1 MLLGTLEVDAQD
13 GSVDPRAIDHSII
26 ALALAPGVQL
36 PLRMSGWYA
45 VQCVKVPLRN
55 AAEVHS
61 FAYVA
66 GEINESLWLAATRMV
81 MEALLSPCFG
91 SITDEVNSNVPVSDN
106 LAWARLRL

>member
-45 VQCVKVPLRN
+45 VQCIKVLLRS
-55 AAEVHS
+55 ATEVLS
-61 FAYVA
+61 FVRRWRGQRKLVA
-66 GEINESLWLAATRMV
+66 GSDSNGHGSAAV
-81 MEALLSPCFG
+81 A
-91 SITDEVNSNVPVSDN
+91 V
-106 LAWARLRL
+106 LRLHHGRGEQ